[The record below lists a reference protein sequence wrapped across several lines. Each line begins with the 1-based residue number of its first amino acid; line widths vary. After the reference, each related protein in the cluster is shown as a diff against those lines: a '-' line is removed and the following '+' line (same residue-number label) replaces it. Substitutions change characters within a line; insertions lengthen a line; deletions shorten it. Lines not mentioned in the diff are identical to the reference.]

1 MRPQFSKQDYLD
13 FVAKLQKLEK
23 QLDRIGIQKRKLDNE
38 ELEITKKILKFKRLV
53 EICRGQ
59 FR

>member
-38 ELEITKKILKFKRLV
+38 ELEITRKILKFKRLI

>member
-1 MRPQFSKQDYLD
+1 MRPQFSKSDYLD

-23 QLDRIGIQKRKLDNE
+23 QLDRINTQKRKLDNE
-38 ELEITKKILKFKRLV
+38 ELEITRKILKFKRLI
-53 EICRGQ
+53 EIAKGQ